1 MDSLREYGKHP
12 KIRFPE
18 DLNLLVDSHCHLDF
32 DVFDEDRDATIQRAR
47 DAGIGTMVTICTRV
61 TRFGEILAIAES
73 DPDIWCSVGI
83 HPHQAEEE
91 PAVSVADLVSR
102 AQNPKVVGIGET
114 GLDYYYDNSPRDVQ
128 QASFRT
134 HIAAARETGLPLI
147 VHTRDADDDMAD
159 ILEDEMG
166 KGAFPGVLHCF
177 SSGADLAR
185 RALDIGFYISLSGI
199 VTFKNA
205 QDLRDIVRDVPE
217 DRILVETDSP
227 FLAPIPNRGKRNEPS
242 FVVHTASR
250 VAELKGLE
258 KDELSDISTDNFFR
272 LFNKARRPDAA

>member
-1 MDSLREYGKHP
+1 V
-12 KIRFPE
+12 
-18 DLNLLVDSHCHLDF
+18 LVDSHCHLDF
-32 DVFDEDRDATIQRAR
+32 DVFDEDRQETIQRAR
-47 DAGIGTMVTICTRV
+47 NAGVATMVTICTRV
-61 TRFGEILAIAES
+61 TRFDEIRAIAES
-73 DPDIWCSVGI
+73 DENIWCSVGI

-91 PAVSVADLVSR
+91 PIVSVDDLVSR
-102 AQNPKVVGIGET
+102 AAHPKVIGIGET
-114 GLDYYYDNSPRDVQ
+114 GLDYYYDNSPRELQ
-128 QASFRT
+128 ETSFRT
-134 HIAAARETGLPLI
+134 HIAASRETGLPLI

-177 SSGADLAR
+177 SSGRNLAE

-205 QDLRDIVRDVPE
+205 QDLRDIAKDVPV

-242 FVVHTASR
+242 FLVDTAAK
-250 VAELKGLE
+250 VAELKDVD
-258 KDELSDISTDNFFR
+258 KDALSIASTENFFR
-272 LFNKARRPDAA
+272 LFNKATRPATA

>member
-1 MDSLREYGKHP
+1 M
-12 KIRFPE
+12 
-18 DLNLLVDSHCHLDF
+18 LVDSHCHLDF
-32 DVFDEDRDATIQRAR
+32 DVFDEDRQETIQRAR
-47 DAGIGTMVTICTRV
+47 NAGVATMVTICTRV
-61 TRFGEILAIAES
+61 TRFDEIRAIAES
-73 DPDIWCSVGI
+73 DENIWCSVGI

-91 PAVSVADLVSR
+91 PVVSVNDLVSR
-102 AQNPKVVGIGET
+102 AAHPKVIGIGET
-114 GLDYYYDNSPRDVQ
+114 GLDYYYDNSPRELQ
-128 QASFRT
+128 ETSFRT
-134 HIAAARETGLPLI
+134 HIAASRETGLPLI

-177 SSGADLAR
+177 SSGRQLAE

-205 QDLRDIVRDVPE
+205 QDLRDIAKDVPV

-242 FVVHTASR
+242 FVVDTAAK
-250 VAELKGLE
+250 VAELK
-258 KDELSDISTDNFFR
+258 DVDNDALSIASTENFFR
-272 LFNKARRPDAA
+272 LFNKATRPATS

>member
-1 MDSLREYGKHP
+1 M
-12 KIRFPE
+12 
-18 DLNLLVDSHCHLDF
+18 LVDSHCHLDF
-32 DVFDEDRDATIQRAR
+32 DDFNEDRAETIQRAR
-47 DAGIGTMVTICTRV
+47 DAGVATMVTICTRV
-61 TRFGEILAIAES
+61 TRFEEIRAIAES
-73 DPDIWCSVGI
+73 DSDIWCSVGI

-91 PAVSVADLVSR
+91 PVVSVEDLVTR
-102 AQNPKVVGIGET
+102 AAHPKVIGIGET
-114 GLDYYYDNSPRDVQ
+114 GLDYYYDNSPRDLQ
-128 QASFRT
+128 QSSFRT

-177 SSGADLAR
+177 SSGRRLAE

-205 QDLRDIVRDVPE
+205 QDLRDIAQDVPV

-242 FVVHTASR
+242 FVVDTAAK
-250 VAELKGLE
+250 VAELKGL
-258 KDELSDISTDNFFR
+258 DSHALSMASTENFFR
-272 LFNKARRPDAA
+272 LFNKASRPASA

>member
-1 MDSLREYGKHP
+1 M
-12 KIRFPE
+12 
-18 DLNLLVDSHCHLDF
+18 LVDSHCHLDF
-32 DVFDEDRDATIQRAR
+32 DVFDEDRQETIQRAR
-47 DAGIGTMVTICTRV
+47 NAGVATMVTICTRV
-61 TRFGEILAIAES
+61 TRFEEIRSIAES
-73 DPDIWCSVGI
+73 DENIWCSVGI

-91 PAVSVADLVSR
+91 PVVSVEDLVSR
-102 AQNPKVVGIGET
+102 AAHPKVIGIGET
-114 GLDYYYDNSPRDVQ
+114 GLDYYYDNSPRKLQ
-128 QASFRT
+128 ETSFRT

-177 SSGADLAR
+177 SSGRRLAE

-205 QDLRDIVRDVPE
+205 EDLRDIAKDVPV

-242 FVVHTASR
+242 FVVDTAAR
-250 VAELKGLE
+250 VAKIKGV
-258 KDELSDISTDNFFR
+258 DNIALSIASTDNFFR
-272 LFNKARRPDAA
+272 LFNKATRPAAV

>member
-1 MDSLREYGKHP
+1 M
-12 KIRFPE
+12 
-18 DLNLLVDSHCHLDF
+18 LVDSHCHLDF
-32 DVFDEDRDATIQRAR
+32 DVFDEDRQETIQRAR
-47 DAGIGTMVTICTRV
+47 DAGVATMVTICTHV
-61 TRFGEILAIAES
+61 TRFDRIRAIAEA
-73 DPDIWCSVGI
+73 DANIWCTVGI

-91 PAVSVADLVSR
+91 PIVSVEDLVSR
-102 AQNPKVVGIGET
+102 AEHPKVVGIGET
-114 GLDYYYDNSPRDVQ
+114 GLDYYYDNSPRDLQ
-128 QASFRT
+128 QTSFRT

-177 SSGADLAR
+177 SSGRRLAE

-205 QDLRDIVRDVPE
+205 EDLRDIARDVPV

-242 FVVHTASR
+242 FVVDTAAK
-250 VAELKGLE
+250 VAELKGVDNDL
-258 KDELSDISTDNFFR
+258 LSTASTENFFR
-272 LFNKARRPDAA
+272 LFNKAARPASA